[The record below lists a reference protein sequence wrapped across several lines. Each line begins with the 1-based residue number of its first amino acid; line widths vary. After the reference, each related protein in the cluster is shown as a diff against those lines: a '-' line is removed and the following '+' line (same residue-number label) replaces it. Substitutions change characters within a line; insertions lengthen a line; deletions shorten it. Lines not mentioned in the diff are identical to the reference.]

1 MKILIIEDEK
11 ELVKSIREYFN
22 EQGLVTEYCYTY
34 KSAIEKI
41 SQFSYDCLLIDINL
55 PDGSGLDV
63 IKLLK
68 EKNNDAGIIVIS
80 ANNSI
85 DDKVRALDMGAD
97 DYLPKPFHLSEL
109 NARLKALFRRKKF
122 SGKNEI
128 VFGALTLFPDE
139 IKVLINN
146 KTIEFTKKEF
156 EILYFFIS
164 NANKSITKEAI
175 ASHIWGDHFT
185 KVSSF
190 DFIYA
195 QIKNLRKKLIENT
208 GIDYIK
214 TIYGMGYKFSDQ

>member
-11 ELVKSIREYFN
+11 ELAKSMRDYFN
-22 EQGLVTEYCYTY
+22 EQGLVTELSYTY

-41 SQFSYDCLLIDINL
+41 NLFAYDCLLIDINL

-63 IKLLK
+63 IKFLK
-68 EKNNDAGIIVIS
+68 NKNNDAGIIIIS

-85 DDKVRALDMGAD
+85 DDKVSALNIGAD

-128 VFGALTLFPDE
+128 IFDEITLFPE
-139 IKVLINN
+139 EVKVLLQQ
-146 KTIEFTKKEF
+146 KEVEFTKKEF
-156 EILYFFIS
+156 DLLYFFIS
-164 NANKSITKEAI
+164 NANKSVTKEAI

-190 DFIYA
+190 DFIYS
-195 QIKNLRKKLIENT
+195 QIKNLRKKLLENT
-208 GIDYIK
+208 GKDYIK
-214 TIYGMGYKFSDQ
+214 TIYGMGYKFAIE